1 MEEKTHQQL
10 KDEAAALGLTFRG
23 NESKPN
29 LTKMIEEFYENEA
42 DQDKVQ
48 VRDDLNEDQNEDDSA
63 EHVEDTAPKL
73 PNRVMKRV
81 DQLNGAKNKEL
92 ALKAMVAEAR
102 RNAFKKRVVTISSN
116 DTRDNQHVTA
126 VPLFFENQYFALDRI
141 VPLNVP
147 VELEQCLI
155 DIAKTTT
162 IAIHKR
168 ELANGTIGK
177 TVYAK
182 KFNISY
188 EDIKA

>member
-1 MEEKTHQQL
+1 MEEKTHSQL
-10 KDEAAALGLTFRG
+10 KEEAAALGISFKG
-23 NESKPN
+23 NTSKAE
-29 LTKMIEEFYENEA
+29 LIAMIDEFYENEA
-42 DQDKVQ
+42 AESKVE
-48 VRDDLNEDQNEDDSA
+48 VRTDLTPEDEIDEA
-63 EHVEDTAPKL
+63 FEEVEEPQL
-73 PNRVMKRV
+73 PNRIMKRV
-81 DQLNGAKNKEL
+81 GRLNAVKSREL
-92 ALKAMVAEAR
+92 ALKARVAKAKEE
-102 RNAFKKRVVTISSN
+102 AFKKRIVTISSN

-141 VPLNVP
+141 VPLNIP

-168 ELANGTIGK
+168 ERHGGNIGK

-188 EDIKA
+188 EDIKD